1 MLELVIRPRARRD
14 LKGIWKETV
23 KQWGSRQADKY
34 LEDIDRQIQGLLEFP
49 NMGVPYEHIRAGYR
63 ALHVKHHR
71 VFYLQKK
78 QTLQII
84 RVLHEV
90 MDVRSHL

>member
-1 MLELVIRPRARRD
+1 M
-14 LKGIWKETV
+14 GIQT
-23 KQWGSRQADKY
+23 SRKD

-49 NMGVPYEHIRAGYR
+49 NMGVSYEHIRAGYR